1 MTAAFSKSVRQSDW
15 FMPMIVASVLAVLIS
30 VFNPSFLSAS
40 NIQVLLLAVSINVL
54 IALSQMVIIGIGQM
68 NLSVGAL
75 GGLAAVVFA
84 GLMEVWDLSPIAAGA
99 LALGVGL
106 AGGLFNGVLI
116 GLTRLSAFVITL
128 ATLSIFKGFNL
139 AITEAQPFYGIPETV
154 KSFGNATLIGPIP
167 VIFVPTLIV
176 VVLMVYFFNRIPV
189 GRWILAVGGN
199 SHSAELSGISITKT
213 VIVSH
218 GISGLLAASAGI
230 LLVARLQLGQPSIG
244 DDWLLMSFAA
254 PIIGGAILSGGHVS
268 TIATVF
274 GVLIVAQITQ
284 ALVLFHI
291 DPFLV
296 QVALGLMILAAVTAN
311 QWRDMRFQRSPGA
324 NHV

>member
-1 MTAAFSKSVRQSDW
+1 MNAASQKYVTQSDW
-15 FMPMIVASVLAVLIS
+15 FMPMIVALIIAILIS
-30 VFNPSFLSAS
+30 VFNPTFLSGS
-40 NIQVLLLAVSINVL
+40 NIQVLILAVSINVL
-54 IALSQMVIIGIGQM
+54 IALSQMVIIAIGQM

-84 GLMEVWDLSPIAAGA
+84 GLMEVQGLPPIAAGVV
-99 LALGVGL
+99 ALGIGL
-106 AGGLFNGVLI
+106 LGGLFNGILI
-116 GLTRLSAFVITL
+116 GLTRISAFVITL

-139 AITEAQPFYGIPETV
+139 AITEAQPFYGIPEAV
-154 KSFGNATLIGPIP
+154 KSFGNASLIGPIP
-167 VIFVPTLIV
+167 VVFVPTLVIIL
-176 VVLMVYFFNRIPV
+176 LMVFFLNRIPL
-189 GRWILAVGGN
+189 GRWILAVGAN

-213 VIVSH
+213 VIAAH
-218 GISGLLAASAGI
+218 GISGLLAAAAGI

-311 QWRDMRFQRSPGA
+311 QWRDIHSFRSEGTA
-324 NHV
+324 DV

>member
-1 MTAAFSKSVRQSDW
+1 MKSTFAKTMKQSDW
-15 FMPMIVASVLAVLIS
+15 YMPMMVALSLAVLIS
-30 VFNPSFLSAS
+30 IFSPTFLSSA
-40 NIQVLLLAVSINVL
+40 NIKVLLLAVSINVL
-54 IALSQMVIIGIGQM
+54 IALSQMVIIAIGQM

-75 GGLAAVVFA
+75 GGLAAVSFA
-84 GLMEVWDLSPIAAGA
+84 GFMQVWDLPPFVAGV

-106 AGGLFNGVLI
+106 IGGFVNGALI
-116 GLTRLSAFVITL
+116 GLTRISAFVITL

-139 AITEAQPFYGIPETV
+139 AITEAQPFYDIPDAV

-167 VIFVPTLIV
+167 IIFVPTVVIV
-176 VVLMVYFFNRIPV
+176 ILMVFFFNRIPI

-213 VIVSH
+213 VIIAHS
-218 GISGLLAASAGI
+218 ISGLLAASAGI

-284 ALVLFHI
+284 ALVLFYI

-296 QVALGLMILAAVTAN
+296 QVVLGLMILAAVSAN
-311 QWRDMRFQRSPGA
+311 QWRDMRTQRA
-324 NHV
+324 MQE